1 MNAVLAV
8 IFLIVIVLI
17 AVGFVLLRTRRI
29 NPRFIQKMRG
39 QQPDY
44 DDDDE

>member
-17 AVGFVLLRTRRI
+17 AVSFVLLRTRRI
-29 NPRFIQKMRG
+29 YGAVVCVGKAVC
-39 QQPDY
+39 
-44 DDDDE
+44 